1 MRISFATQLRYN
13 CGEVIYME
21 KLPRY
26 YLRLFNS
33 VTDAVALIGEMNFGA
48 ARDTLIKGQLW
59 AEELYVLEMEGDLT
73 SEKELEIWLRLEEER
88 TRERIL
94 AEQEDPLRLDRS
106 VKAIVETLQEGTVSA
121 EDLERKIR
129 AALAQVV
136 E

>member
-1 MRISFATQLRYN
+1 MRISFATQLCYN

-33 VTDAVALIGEMNFGA
+33 VTDAVALI
-48 ARDTLIKGQLW
+48 
-59 AEELYVLEMEGDLT
+59 
-73 SEKELEIWLRLEEER
+73 
-88 TRERIL
+88 L
-94 AEQEDPLRLDRS
+94 AEQEDPLGLDRS

>member
-1 MRISFATQLRYN
+1 
-13 CGEVIYME
+13 ME